1 MKCENAILLVEKLVD
16 GEASADEKALAEQH
30 VAACADCRSH
40 YAFVKAL
47 ASASEKIELPP
58 APPQAYWDHLPS
70 RIVARLHEDER
81 PGFWQQLFTP
91 SVLRWGA
98 LAATLTVVVAVGMNV
113 LREGDLAVE
122 TPAQEKI
129 LQTNKADIAE
139 ELEAPDEDVEAVEA
153 FERAPASP
161 PEASPPVASFSPP
174 APARD
179 PQLRRGR
186 ELEDARSNESDS
198 ETLRQ
203 TLAVPSR
210 ARAKSD
216 VADAVESNLRVEPR
230 EASETSDVETSDA
243 EASDVESPAQL
254 MAPVTAEPMR
264 SLALGESRVDPA
276 ELEYQELS
284 GGARPGLAGLAGLAG
299 RRGSAVTVEDCDRWR
314 AYLERY
320 PEGSR
325 ASDARYELARCTLA
339 RYEAEPS
346 EAGHEVAIRDADAFL
361 AVESEGTR
369 AEEIRERAAP
379 LRRP

>member
-113 LREGDLAVE
+113 LREEDLAVE
-122 TPAQEKI
+122 TPAQDKI
-129 LQTNKADIAE
+129 LPTNKADIVE
-139 ELEAPDEDVEAVEA
+139 ELEAPDQDVEDIEA
-153 FERAPASP
+153 FEWAPASP

-179 PQLRRGR
+179 PRLRRGR

-198 ETLRQ
+198 EKLRQ
-203 TLAVPSR
+203 TLAVSSR

-230 EASETSDVETSDA
+230 EASETSDR
-243 EASDVESPAQL
+243 ESPAQL

-264 SLALGESRVDPA
+264 SLAVGESRVDPA

-284 GGARPGLAGLAGLAG
+284 GGALPGLAGLAG

-346 EAGHEVAIRDADAFL
+346 EAGREVPIRDADAFL
-361 AVESEGTR
+361 AVESEGAR